1 MPARYRPLFRKLQR
15 ALATHRGYDIGAI
28 TLARQ
33 FAAALDAPLVR
44 GRATRLLVDLN
55 RSVRHPNLHSD
66 ATKGLPA
73 GERARILH
81 DWYMPYRAQVEDHVQ
96 AMVANGARVMH
107 ISTHSF
113 TPVLHGEVRNADI
126 GLLYDPARPCEVN
139 LAWRWRRALGA
150 AAPELRVR
158 RNYPY
163 RGEQDGMTSH
173 LRRRF
178 PPESYVGVEL
188 EFNQALVA
196 DTRAWRE
203 VRGVMVDAL
212 RDVLRG

>member
-1 MPARYRPLFRKLQR
+1 M
-15 ALATHRGYDIGAI
+15 
-28 TLARQ
+28 
-33 FAAALDAPLVR
+33 VR

-55 RSVRHPNLHSD
+55 RSIGHLTLHSE

-81 DWYMPYRAQVEDHVQ
+81 DWYMPYRAEVEDHAL
-96 AMVANGARVMH
+96 AMVARGARVMH
-107 ISTHSF
+107 ISIHSF
-113 TPVLHGEVRNADI
+113 TPVLHGEVRTADI
-126 GLLYDPARPCEVN
+126 GLLYDPARKGEVN
-139 LAWRWRRALGA
+139 LALRWRHALVE

-178 PPESYVGVEL
+178 PPESYVGVEV
-188 EFNQALVA
+188 ECNQALAA
-196 DTRAWRE
+196 DTREWRA
-203 VRGVMVDAL
+203 VRGVLVDTL
-212 RDVLRG
+212 RSVLRG